1 MARTLFEKVWSRHVV
16 RDLGDGFS
24 LLFVDRHMVNDVVG
38 RGLLTLNRRGL
49 RVQHPELTFAGADH
63 TVATLWNA
71 TEDERTTGN
80 PFVTNLRDNARRHGF
95 RLFDTDDSEFG
106 IIHVVAAEQGIA
118 LPGGTVAC
126 GDSHTCTLGALGALA
141 WGLGQS
147 DVVHIL
153 ATQTMVLRK
162 PKTMRI
168 TVHGRLP
175 DAVTAKDLVL
185 FVISKLGVNG
195 GAGFAV
201 EFAGE
206 AIRALPMESRFTV
219 CNMSIEFGARFGMIA
234 PDDVTYD
241 YLRGREHGPRGAAW
255 DRAVEDWRTLP
266 TDPGAVFD
274 RELRFDAREVGPQI
288 SWGINP
294 AQTIGI
300 EEVVPSVPVTDD
312 EAVRATH
319 DAALRYVGL
328 DEGRP
333 LAGLRVDMVF
343 IGSCVNARLSDLRLA
358 ADVVRGRQVADHVT
372 AWVSPGSERI
382 RREAEAEGLD
392 RVFTEAGFGW
402 GRAGC
407 SMCAGAG
414 DQMRETGRPGQRIVS
429 TTNRNFIGRQGPDVR
444 THLAS
449 PATAAATAIAGHIV
463 DARTVTGSTHA

>member
-1 MARTLFEKVWSRHVV
+1 MPATLFEKVWSRHVV
-16 RDLGDGFS
+16 RDLGDGFA
-24 LLFVDRHMVNDVVG
+24 LLFVDRHMINDVVG

-49 RVQHPELTFAGADH
+49 AVCHPELTFAGADH

-71 TEDERTTGN
+71 TDDERTSAN

-95 RLFDTDDSEFG
+95 RLFDTDDPDFG
-106 IIHVVAAEQGIA
+106 IIHIVAAEQGIA
-118 LPGGTVAC
+118 LPGATVAC

-168 TVHGRLP
+168 TVDGQLSP
-175 DAVTAKDLVL
+175 GVTAKDLVL
-185 FVISKLGVNG
+185 YMISRIGVHG
-195 GAGFAV
+195 GAGYAV

-206 AIRALPMESRFTV
+206 AIHALPMEGRFTV

-234 PDDVTYD
+234 PDDVTVA
-241 YLRGREHGPRGAAW
+241 YLDGSPHGPQGEDW
-255 DRAVEDWRTLP
+255 QRAVEDWHSLP
-266 TDPGAVFD
+266 TDPGATFD
-274 RELRFDAREVGPQI
+274 RELRFDARDVTPQI
-288 SWGINP
+288 SWGITP

-300 EEVVPSVPVTDD
+300 DEAVPSAPSD
-312 EAVRATH
+312 EHTVRATH
-319 DAALRYVGL
+319 EAALSYVDL
-328 DEGRP
+328 TEGQR
-333 LAGLRVDMVF
+333 LAGVDVDMVF
-343 IGSCVNARLSDLRLA
+343 IGSCVNARLSDLRAA
-358 ADVVRGRQVADHVT
+358 ADVVRGKRVAEHVT
-372 AWVSPGSERI
+372 AWVSPGSERV

-392 RVFTEAGFGW
+392 QVFLEAGFGW

-449 PATAAATAIAGHIV
+449 PATAAAAAIAGHIV
-463 DARTVTGSTHA
+463 DPRTVTGATHA